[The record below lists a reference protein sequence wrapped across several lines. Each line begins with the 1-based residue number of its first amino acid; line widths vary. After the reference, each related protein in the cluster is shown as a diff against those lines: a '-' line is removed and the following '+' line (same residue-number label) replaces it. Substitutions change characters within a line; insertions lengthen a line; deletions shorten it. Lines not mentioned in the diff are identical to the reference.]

1 MQGSEDL
8 FHHRSLEVYVYLPM
22 GRYEELFQASREGIP
37 QAASKESTWQQEFN
51 LYEAAMRN
59 HSIEELD
66 KVGWFAGQVALTY
79 EMLVEY
85 NQGRLSPITLTE
97 QNLAFLDRG
106 TGVG

>member
-1 MQGSEDL
+1 
-8 FHHRSLEVYVYLPM
+8 M

-59 HSIEELD
+59 LSIEELD

-97 QNLAFLDRG
+97 QNLAFLDRVLALDE
-106 TGVG
+106 VGLNGEEALTFLESVAFDS